1 MSRVAFSLISLLLL
15 TAVVGGQ
22 EDQSKPDA
30 YTGVAVGTGGAV
42 GGSSISFDFRVKHYA
57 SDEEVASL
65 AHLLKDQGQDA
76 LRAAL
81 EKLDAGRIN
90 PVGTVG
96 NAIAVARRRKVGT
109 GSVITLVTARNM
121 SFSELNRGGRTTDYP
136 FGFLRVQLNEKGE
149 GTGQIIIAAK
159 IRFDQKKGHYEL
171 ESYGNQY
178 VKAVN
183 VRPSK

>member
-1 MSRVAFSLISLLLL
+1 MSRVAFSVIALLLL
-15 TAVVGGQ
+15 TAVVRSQ

-30 YTGVAVGTGGAV
+30 YSGVAVGTGGAV
-42 GGSSISFDFRVKHYA
+42 GGSSISFDFRIKHYA
-57 SDEEVASL
+57 SDEEIASL
-65 AHLLKDQGQDA
+65 AHLLKDKGQDA

-90 PVGTVG
+90 PMGSVG

-121 SFSELNRGGRTTDYP
+121 SFSERYRGGRTTHYP
-136 FGFLRVQLNEKGE
+136 FGYLRVQLNEKGE
-149 GTGQIIIAAK
+149 GDGQIIIAAK
-159 IRFDQKKGHYEL
+159 IRFNQQKGHYEL

-178 VKAVN
+178 VKVVN
-183 VRPSK
+183 VRPLK

>member
-15 TAVVGGQ
+15 TAVVRSQ

-30 YTGVAVGTGGAV
+30 YTGVAIGTGGAA
-42 GGSSISFDFRVKHYA
+42 GGSSISFDFRIKHYA

-96 NAIAVARRRKVGT
+96 NTIAVARRRRVGT

-121 SFSELNRGGRTTDYP
+121 SFSERYRGGRSTDYP
-136 FGFLRVQLNEKGE
+136 FGYLRVQLNEKSE
-149 GTGQIIIAAK
+149 GGGQIIIAAK
-159 IRFDQKKGHYEL
+159 IRFNQKKGHYEL

>member
-1 MSRVAFSLISLLLL
+1 MSRVSFSLISLLLL
-15 TAVVGGQ
+15 TAVVRSQ
-22 EDQSKPDA
+22 ENESKPDA

-42 GGSSISFDFRVKHYA
+42 GGSSISFDFRVTHYA
-57 SDEEVASL
+57 SDEEIASL

-96 NAIAVARRRKVGT
+96 NAIAIARRRRVGAD
-109 GSVITLVTARNM
+109 SVITLVTARNM
-121 SFSELNRGGRTTDYP
+121 SFRELNRGGRTTDYP
-136 FGFLRVQLNEKGE
+136 FGFVRVHLNEKGE
-149 GTGQIIIAAK
+149 GAGQIIVAAK